1 MKVPGD
7 FPLRLFLLPKET
19 ETAADHLIFFG
30 RQYRLHGIQYMTDI
44 FSGGILF
51 HNRPLPVLPL
61 HPETDL
67 IAFFVCTNG
76 FIQRDFP
83 GMLLAGA
90 E

>member
-44 FSGGILF
+44 FSGGLLF
-51 HNRPLPVLPL
+51 HNVHCRSF
-61 HPETDL
+61 HYIQKTDL

-83 GMLLAGA
+83 GMLLAGS